1 MTISNATVAGPYVQV
16 PCIGG
21 GFITTA
27 TMQCE
32 LDAAASHSLA
42 PLIAAIGAPGTGRG
56 IAIYDAGADV
66 DMEDNGAGVSI
77 TPYLDFANQTL
88 EYRRSDTGAVNATNA
103 PVNGG
108 NFAQFTFIVLT

>member
-21 GFITTA
+21 GFITTC

-42 PLIAAIGAPGTGRG
+42 PLIAAMGQPGTGQG
-56 IAIYDAGADV
+56 IAIYDAGCSI
-66 DMEDNGAGVSI
+66 DMELDGGGVSI
-77 TPYLDFANQTL
+77 TPYLDFPNQTL
-88 EYRRSDTGAVNATNA
+88 EYRRADSGAVNATNIA
-103 PVNGG
+103 VGGG
-108 NFAQFTFIVLT
+108 NFVQFTFVVLD